1 LDSLDDFERW
11 GGDCAYVFPRGY
23 RRERWSYQ
31 RIAGVAYQFARELAA
46 RNIVKGDAVLLWSP
60 NCAEWVAAFLGC
72 ALCGVIAVPVDD
84 AASPDFA
91 QRISAQVRTKLVLCP
106 RERAAFFE
114 KLEGG
119 VAENVPCG
127 DGASPRPS
135 DAKPRFHTDKILTI
149 DPVDLAAAVAARP
162 AERFRPAQIQ
172 PSDPLEIVFTS
183 GTTAEPK
190 GVVLTHANVVGNL
203 APIQI
208 EIKKYL
214 KYERLVH
221 PIRFLNLLPLSHV
234 FGQFLGIFLP
244 PLLGATVVFENT
256 FNPTEVMATIRRE
269 RVSVLVAVPRM
280 IESLKQK
287 IERDLDGGFASL
299 CGGGALP
306 RQDGAEPRHHTKF
319 SARYAA
325 AENQHFLRRWW
336 TFRDLRRRFG
346 WKFWAIISG
355 GAALDR
361 ETEEFWHRLGYA
373 VVQGYGLTETTSLIS
388 LNHPFHTSRGSIGK
402 VLPGREIKLAED
414 GEILVR
420 GSGVASGYWN
430 GRELQPVVREADE
443 GWYRTGDLGALDEQG
458 NLFFKG
464 RKKEVIVTPAG
475 MNIYPEDLEAAL
487 RSQKEVQDC
496 VVVGLERGGNAEP
509 CAVLILRD
517 QTPDASAVSPSA
529 VAQAIVERANQT
541 LAEYQRMR
549 TWFVWPEEDFPR
561 SSTQKPRRNV
571 IRDAVEA
578 ALRGQ
583 APANAASPLSEL
595 LTRITGRNVQN
606 MHNLTPDA
614 TLESGLGLSSL
625 ERVELLSALED
636 RYQVD
641 LSETKFANAATVGD
655 LEKLLQSSRSVVGRQ
670 SLVVGKTPERLA
682 TDDQRLTGAPR
693 DPEFQRRE
701 FHSPAFHY
709 PRWAL
714 RWPTT
719 WVRLASHYLLAR
731 PAVLLLG
738 WPRVTGRENLRG
750 VSGPLLVI
758 SNHVADV
765 DVGFIQF
772 ALPARIRHKL
782 ATATRGEALEIL
794 RSPGPSA
801 TVDRRALDRRALDR
815 RALDRPWLRRIYD
828 RLQWTLG
835 VALLNLFPLPRQSG
849 FRKSFAYA
857 GEAVDRGYSVLVFPE
872 GKHTEDGKLCPFRT
886 GVGLLANNLRIPILP
901 MRIDGLFEIKH
912 AGKKYA
918 APGKIQVRIG
928 KPMQFAPETN
938 PEEIARALQKAVE
951 SLAG

>member
-1 LDSLDDFERW
+1 VRASLLDSLDDFERW
-11 GGDCAYVFPRGY
+11 GADCAYVFPRGY

-31 RIAGVAYQFARELAA
+31 RVATLAYQFARELEA
-46 RNIVKGDAVLLWSP
+46 RNIVKGDAALLWSP
-60 NCAEWVAAFLGC
+60 NCAEWVTVFLGC
-72 ALCGVIAVPVDD
+72 ALCGVIAVPIDD
-84 AASPDFA
+84 GASPDFA

-106 RERAAFFE
+106 RERAPLFDG
-114 KLEGG
+114 L
-119 VAENVPCG
+119 AEQ
-127 DGASPRPS
+127 
-135 DAKPRFHTDKILTI
+135 KIATI
-149 DPVDLAAAVAARP
+149 DPADLAAAVAEHP
-162 AERFRPAQIQ
+162 AGRFRPVHIQ

-203 APIQI
+203 TPIET
-208 EIKKYL
+208 EISKYL

-244 PLLGATVVFENT
+244 PLLGGTVIFENT
-256 FNPTEVMATIRRE
+256 FIPTEVMATIRRE

-287 IERDLDGGFASL
+287 IERDLDDRGGRENFA
-299 CGGGALP
+299 
-306 RQDGAEPRHHTKF
+306 
-319 SARYAA
+319 ARYAA
-325 AENQHFLRRWW
+325 AHNQHFLRRWW
-336 TFRDLRRRFG
+336 TFRDLRRQFG
-346 WKFWAIISG
+346 WKFWAMISG

-361 ETEEFWHRLGYA
+361 ETEEVWHRLGYA
-373 VVQGYGLTETTSLIS
+373 VVQGYGLTETTSLVS

-402 VLPGREIKLAED
+402 VLPGREIKLADD

-430 GRELQPVVREADE
+430 GRELQPVARSEDE

-487 RSQKEVQDC
+487 RVQKEVRDC

-517 QTPDASAVSPSA
+517 SPSGNEQPLDIKTIIA
-529 VAQAIVERANQT
+529 RANET

-549 TWFVWPEEDFPR
+549 TWFVWSEEDFPR
-561 SSTQKPRRNV
+561 SSTQKPRRNL
-571 IRDAVEA
+571 IREAVEA
-578 ALRGQ
+578 GLRGQ
-583 APANAASPLSEL
+583 SPANAASPLYEL
-595 LTRITGRNVQN
+595 VARITGRTA
-606 MHNLTPDA
+606 HNLTPDA
-614 TLESGLGLSSL
+614 NLENGLGLSSL

-636 RYQVD
+636 RYQID
-641 LSETKFANAATVGD
+641 LSETEFAAAATVGD
-655 LEKLLQSSRSVVGRQ
+655 LEKLVHREQ
-670 SLVVGKTPERLA
+670 
-682 TDDQRLTGAPR
+682 GANR
-693 DPEFQRRE
+693 ELHDPASDRRG
-701 FHSPAFHY
+701 FHY
-709 PRWAL
+709 PRWTL

-719 WVRLASHYLLAR
+719 WLRLASHYLLGR
-731 PAVLLLG
+731 PAMLLLG
-738 WPRVTGRENLRG
+738 WPRVTGRENLQG
-750 VSGPLLVI
+750 VRGPLLIV

-765 DVGFIQF
+765 DVGFIQM

-782 ATATRGEALEIL
+782 ATATGGEALEVL
-794 RSPGPSA
+794 HSPGK
-801 TVDRRALDRRALDR
+801 DRA
-815 RALDRPWLRRIYD
+815 WFSRIYD
-828 RLQWTLG
+828 RMQWTLG

-872 GKHTEDGKLCPFRT
+872 GKHSEDGKLSSFRT

-901 MRIDGLFEIKH
+901 MRIDSLFEIKH
-912 AGKKYA
+912 AGKKFA
-918 APGKIQVRIG
+918 PPGKITVRIG
-928 KPMQFAPETN
+928 KPLQFAPETS
-938 PEEIARALQKAVE
+938 PEEIARTLQRAIAD
-951 SLAG
+951 L

>member
-1 LDSLDDFERW
+1 VRASLLDSLDDFERW

-31 RIAGVAYQFARELAA
+31 RVAEVAYQFARELEA
-46 RNIVKGDAVLLWSP
+46 RNIGKGDAVLLWSP

-72 ALCGVIAVPVDD
+72 ALCGVIAVPLDD
-84 AASPDFA
+84 GASPDFA
-91 QRISAQVRTKLVLCP
+91 RRISAQVRTRLVLCP
-106 RERAAFFE
+106 RERAPIFGSLGTE
-114 KLEGG
+114 K
-119 VAENVPCG
+119 VV
-127 DGASPRPS
+127 
-135 DAKPRFHTDKILTI
+135 TI
-149 DPVDLAAAVAARP
+149 DPADLAAAVAEHP
-162 AERFRPAQIQ
+162 AGRFRPTQIQ

-190 GVVLTHANVVGNL
+190 GVVLTHANVIGNL
-203 APIQI
+203 VPIET
-208 EIKKYL
+208 EIRKYL

-244 PLLGATVVFENT
+244 PLLGGAVVFENT

-280 IESLKQK
+280 IESLQQK
-287 IERDLDGGFASL
+287 IERDLEDSKYDTGGRENFA
-299 CGGGALP
+299 
-306 RQDGAEPRHHTKF
+306 E
-319 SARYAA
+319 RYAA
-325 AENQHFLRRWW
+325 AKSQHFLRRWW
-336 TFRDLRRRFG
+336 TFRDLRRQFG
-346 WKFWAIISG
+346 WKFWAVISG

-430 GRELQPVVREADE
+430 GHELQPVASDE

-464 RKKEVIVTPAG
+464 RKKEAIVTPAG

-487 RSQKEVQDC
+487 RRQKEVRDC

-517 QTPDASAVSPSA
+517 RDVDTAGGAAPDIT
-529 VAQAIVERANQT
+529 AQNIVQRANET

-561 SSTQKPRRNV
+561 SSTEKPRRNV
-571 IRDAVEA
+571 IRDAVDA
-578 ALRGQ
+578 GLRGQ
-583 APANAASPLSEL
+583 APANPASPLSEL
-595 LTRITGRNVQN
+595 LTRITGRAAS
-606 MHNLTPDA
+606 NLMPDA
-614 TLESGLGLSSL
+614 NLESGLGLSSL

-655 LEKLLQSSRSVVGRQ
+655 LEKLLQG
-670 SLVVGKTPERLA
+670 ER
-682 TDDQRLTGAPR
+682 GARGQLHELHAPG
-693 DPEFQRRE
+693 
-701 FHSPAFHY
+701 FHY

-714 RWPTT
+714 RWPAA
-719 WVRLASHYLLAR
+719 WLRLASHYLLAR
-731 PAVLLLG
+731 PAVFLLG
-738 WPRVTGRENLRG
+738 WPRVSGRENLRG
-750 VSGPLLVI
+750 VRGPLLVI

-765 DVGFIQF
+765 DIGFIQF

-782 ATATRGEALEIL
+782 ATATRGEALEAL
-794 RSPGPSA
+794 RSPAP
-801 TVDRRALDRRALDR
+801 
-815 RALDRPWLRRIYD
+815 DRPWFRRIYG
-828 RLQWTLG
+828 RVQWTLA

-886 GVGLLANNLRIPILP
+886 GVGLLANNLRIPVLP
-901 MRIDGLFEIKH
+901 MRIDGLFAIKK
-912 AGKKYA
+912 AGKKSA
-918 APGKIQVRIG
+918 APGKIQVLIG
-928 KPMQFAPETN
+928 KPVEFAPESD

-951 SLAG
+951 NL

>member
-1 LDSLDDFERW
+1 VLDSLDDFERW
-11 GGDCAYVFPRGY
+11 GKDDACAYVFPRGY

-31 RIAGVAYQFARELAA
+31 HVAGMAYQFAHELEA
-46 RNIVKGDAVLLWSP
+46 RNIGKGDAVLLWSP

-72 ALCGVIAVPVDD
+72 ALCGVIAVPIDD

-91 QRISAQVRTKLVLCP
+91 CRISAQVRTRLVLCP
-106 RERAAFFE
+106 RARASLFE
-114 KLEGG
+114 KTNLGPIEGI
-119 VAENVPCG
+119 A
-127 DGASPRPS
+127 
-135 DAKPRFHTDKILTI
+135 TI
-149 DPVDLAAAVAARP
+149 DAADLAAAVAERP
-162 AERFRPAQIQ
+162 AERFRPVQIQ

-203 APIQI
+203 VPIET
-208 EIKKYL
+208 EIRKYL

-221 PIRFLNLLPLSHV
+221 PIRFLDLLPLSHV

-244 PLLGATVVFENT
+244 PLLGGTVVFENT

-287 IERDLDGGFASL
+287 VERDLDAT
-299 CGGGALP
+299 GA
-306 RQDGAEPRHHTKF
+306 RENFGARF
-319 SARYAA
+319 DAA
-325 AENQHFLRRWW
+325 KSQHFLRRWW
-336 TFRDLRRRFG
+336 TFRDIRRQFG
-346 WKFWAIISG
+346 WKFWAMISG

-402 VLPGREIKLAED
+402 VLPGREIKLADD

-430 GRELQPVVREADE
+430 GRELQPVTSEE
-443 GWYRTGDLGALDEQG
+443 GWYRTGDLGALDEQD

-464 RKKEVIVTPAG
+464 RKKDVIVTPAG

-487 RSQKEVQDC
+487 RQQEEVKDC
-496 VVVGLERGGNAEP
+496 VVVGLERGENAEP

-517 QTPDASAVSPSA
+517 FYRRDGARPVS
-529 VAQAIVERANQT
+529 RANET
-541 LAEYQRMR
+541 LAEYQHMR
-549 TWFVWPEEDFPR
+549 TWFIWPEEDFPR

-578 ALRGQ
+578 GLRGQ
-583 APANAASPLSEL
+583 APTNAASPLTEL
-595 LTRITGRNVQN
+595 LTRITGRTAQTL
-606 MHNLTPDA
+606 MPDA
-614 TLESGLGLSSL
+614 NLESGLGLSSL

-641 LSETKFANAATVGD
+641 LNETNFANAATVGD
-655 LEKLLQSSRSVVGRQ
+655 LEKLLRDTSVASRQ
-670 SLVVGKTPERLA
+670 SLVVGKPSEPPT
-682 TDDQRLTGAPR
+682 TDDQRLRGL
-693 DPEFQRRE
+693 
-701 FHSPAFHY
+701 AFHY
-709 PRWAL
+709 PRWTL

-719 WVRLASHYLLAR
+719 WLRLAAHYLLAR
-731 PAVLLLG
+731 PAVFLLG
-738 WPRVTGRENLRG
+738 WPRVTGRENLRD
-750 VSGPLLVI
+750 VRGPLLVI

-765 DVGFIQF
+765 DVGFIQT
-772 ALPARIRHKL
+772 ALPARLRHKL
-782 ATATRGEALEIL
+782 ATATGGEALERL
-794 RSPGPSA
+794 RSPVP
-801 TVDRRALDRRALDR
+801 DRA
-815 RALDRPWLRRIYD
+815 WFQRIYD
-828 RLQWTLG
+828 RVQWTLG

-872 GKHTEDGKLCPFRT
+872 GKHTTDGKLCPFRN
-886 GVGLLANNLRIPILP
+886 GVGLLANNLRIPVLP
-901 MRIDGLFEIKH
+901 MRIDGLFEVKS
-912 AGKKYA
+912 AGKKFA
-918 APGKIQVRIG
+918 APGRIQVRIG
-928 KPMQFAPETN
+928 KPAQFAPETD
-938 PEEIARALQKAVE
+938 PEEIARALQSAVE
-951 SLAG
+951 NL